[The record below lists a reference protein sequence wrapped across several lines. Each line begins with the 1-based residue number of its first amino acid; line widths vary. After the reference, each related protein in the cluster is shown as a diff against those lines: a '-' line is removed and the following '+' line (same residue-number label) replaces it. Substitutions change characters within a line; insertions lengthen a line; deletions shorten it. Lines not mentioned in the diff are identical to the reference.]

1 MVFGHHHNTTPSN
14 LEAGNPNPTATHGSH
29 TTIPG
34 TGDNVGLPV
43 GYRTGPDANPVAH
56 LKHAPIGDNTM
67 APPTYVFLK
76 PIAHPSAL
84 GLAAYASASF
94 VFSAYLAEW
103 YGNDAT
109 ATIIWPFLLTFG
121 GLGQLAAGMWSFH
134 ARDTLNSVL
143 HTTWGAFWAALAIY
157 YALVATQQGAAT
169 TVQGNQN
176 FIPDA
181 GTRWGHLQNFAIWQV
196 PLAAITSICMCAAL
210 RRDKLASLIYA
221 LMAVGSALSVIG
233 WFTTTTSILKIAA
246 YFWLASSLGA
256 LARVFDK
263 LVGESAKKDHVL
275 PLYRK
280 NRNAGDNTYRGWD
293 SAYREP
299 GVVQGEW

>member
-1 MVFGHHHNTTPSN
+1 MVFGHQHNNRPSD

-34 TGDNVGLPV
+34 TNEH
-43 GYRTGPDANPVAH
+43 AH
-56 LKHAPIGDNTM
+56 LGDNTTQ
-67 APPTYVFLK
+67 PPTYVFLK

-109 ATIIWPFLLTFG
+109 AMAIWPFLLTFG
-121 GLGQLAAGMWSFH
+121 GIGQLAAGMWSFH

-157 YALVATQQGAAT
+157 YALIATQTGAANQT
-169 TVQGNQN
+169 GAQGGQR
-176 FIPDA
+176 FIPDE
-181 GTRWGHLQNFAIWQV
+181 GTRWGHLQNFAIWQI

-210 RRDKLASLIYA
+210 RRDKYSAIIYG
-221 LMAVGSALSVIG
+221 LMAIGSALSVVG
-233 WFTTTTSILKIAA
+233 WFTTTTSVLKIAA
-246 YFWLASSLGA
+246 YFWLASSLASLG
-256 LARVFDK
+256 RVFDK
-263 LVGESAKKDHVL
+263 LVGESARKDHVL
-275 PLYRK
+275 PLYNRK
-280 NRNAGDNTYRGWD
+280 NRNNADDGYNSRGWD

>member
-1 MVFGHHHNTTPSN
+1 MVFGHHHNNNTPSN

-34 TGDNVGLPV
+34 TGDNHG
-43 GYRTGPDANPVAH
+43 
-56 LKHAPIGDNTM
+56 PIGDNTL

-103 YGNDAT
+103 YGTDAT
-109 ATIIWPFLLTFG
+109 ATVIWPFLLTFG
-121 GLGQLAAGMWSFH
+121 GIGQLAAGMWSFH

-157 YALVATQQGAAT
+157 YALVATQQGTAT
-169 TVQGNQN
+169 AQGSQN
-176 FIPDA
+176 FIPDE

-210 RRDKLASLIYA
+210 RRDKLASIIYA

-233 WFTTTTSILKIAA
+233 WFTTTTSVLKIAA
-246 YFWLASSLGA
+246 YFWLASSLA
-256 LARVFDK
+256 SLVRVFDK

-280 NRNAGDNTYRGWD
+280 NRNTGDNTYRGWD

>member
-1 MVFGHHHNTTPSN
+1 MVFGHHNNRPSDV
-14 LEAGNPNPTATHGSH
+14 EAGNPNPTATHGSNA
-29 TTIPG
+29 TIPE
-34 TGDNVGLPV
+34 TNDHHAHVGE
-43 GYRTGPDANPVAH
+43 
-56 LKHAPIGDNTM
+56 NTS

-109 ATIIWPFLLTFG
+109 ATVIWPFLLTFG
-121 GLGQLAAGMWSFH
+121 GIGQLAAGMWSFH
-134 ARDTLNSVL
+134 ARDTLNSVF

-157 YALVATQQGAAT
+157 YSMIASQTGSATAQGG
-169 TVQGNQN
+169 QG
-176 FIPDA
+176 FIPDE

-196 PLAAITSICMCAAL
+196 PLAAITSICMLAAI
-210 RRDKLASLIYA
+210 RRDKYAAIIYGLI
-221 LMAVGSALSVIG
+221 AVGSALSVIG
-233 WFTTTTSILKIAA
+233 WFTTTTSVLKIAA
-246 YFWLASSLGA
+246 YFWLASSLA
-256 LARVFDK
+256 SLVRVFDK
-263 LVGESAKKDHVL
+263 LVGESARKDHVL
-275 PLYRK
+275 PLYNRK
-280 NRNAGDNTYRGWD
+280 GRNDADNDHARGWD